1 MILED
6 YINVNAEKYPQKV
19 AIICNK
25 ENITYSQL
33 LDKVLSRVS
42 RFTEEGISK
51 GDIVPLVSSRS
62 IEYLVDYFAIHKI
75 GAVAVPLE
83 EGIPDEL
90 FNCITDRLS
99 KYTVPDGTADI
110 LFTTGTTGKSKGVMI
125 SHKAIIADAENL
137 IDSQLFCHDTVF
149 IINGPLNHVGCLTKV
164 FPLILLGA
172 TIYLIP
178 GMKNAEDFFSALN
191 YPSNKMATFLVP
203 ANIRI
208 LLQFSGDRLAEYAD
222 KIDFIETGAAPMS
235 QSDMLKLCDILPN
248 SRLYNTYASTETG
261 IITTYNYNDG
271 RCISGCLGKQMK
283 HSKIII
289 TENGTIACQGDTLM
303 SGYVGDEEMTASILR
318 NNTIFTSDI
327 GELDSEGML
336 HLKGRKDDVINVGGF
351 KVAPTEV
358 EDVALS
364 LPEVKDCICISA
376 SHPIMGNVLKLLVVL
391 NEGCELD
398 KKRIALYIKGKL
410 EPYKVPMI
418 YEAVEV
424 IQRTFNG
431 KINRKFYK

>member
-6 YINVNAEKYPQKV
+6 YININAEKYPQKV

-164 FPLILLGA
+164 FLSFCW
-172 TIYLIP
+172 
-178 GMKNAEDFFSALN
+178 EQ
-191 YPSNKMATFLVP
+191 
-203 ANIRI
+203 
-208 LLQFSGDRLAEYAD
+208 QF
-222 KIDFIETGAAPMS
+222 I
-235 QSDMLKLCDILPN
+235 
-248 SRLYNTYASTETG
+248 
-261 IITTYNYNDG
+261 
-271 RCISGCLGKQMK
+271 
-283 HSKIII
+283 
-289 TENGTIACQGDTLM
+289 
-303 SGYVGDEEMTASILR
+303 
-318 NNTIFTSDI
+318 
-327 GELDSEGML
+327 
-336 HLKGRKDDVINVGGF
+336 
-351 KVAPTEV
+351 
-358 EDVALS
+358 
-364 LPEVKDCICISA
+364 
-376 SHPIMGNVLKLLVVL
+376 
-391 NEGCELD
+391 
-398 KKRIALYIKGKL
+398 
-410 EPYKVPMI
+410 
-418 YEAVEV
+418 
-424 IQRTFNG
+424 
-431 KINRKFYK
+431 